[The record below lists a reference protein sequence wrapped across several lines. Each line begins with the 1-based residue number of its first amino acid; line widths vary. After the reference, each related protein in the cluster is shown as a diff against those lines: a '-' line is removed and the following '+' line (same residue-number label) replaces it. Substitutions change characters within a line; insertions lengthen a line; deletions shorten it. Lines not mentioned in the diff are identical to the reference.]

1 MEGSSRLKVTRP
13 VGRID
18 PNPGV
23 PPEPTTEIALHRGK
37 SLTLVLVGVV
47 LDLPGRHLRTETARA
62 EVVAIAPSISK
73 SPSRFHLTETE
84 EEMNLPFFHQG
95 HLLCH

>member
-1 MEGSSRLKVTRP
+1 MEEGVQLSLQGELKVTRP

-23 PPEPTTEIALHRGK
+23 PPESTTEIALHRGK

-47 LDLPGRHLRTETARA
+47 LDLPGRPL
-62 EVVAIAPSISK
+62 
-73 SPSRFHLTETE
+73 
-84 EEMNLPFFHQG
+84 
-95 HLLCH
+95 